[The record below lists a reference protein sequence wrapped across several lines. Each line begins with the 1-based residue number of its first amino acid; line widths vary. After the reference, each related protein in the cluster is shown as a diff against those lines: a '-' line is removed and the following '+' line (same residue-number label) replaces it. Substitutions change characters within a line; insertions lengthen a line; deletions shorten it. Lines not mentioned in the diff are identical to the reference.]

1 MDESVKHLFL
11 VAQDQSRKYA
21 SNYKREQLKIANGFK
36 LLASAFE
43 ISGQEEKNLLS
54 AIKGTCATYETIAKF
69 YEEQP
74 AQDFEPL
81 SDVLHEYK
89 GKRRTINMI
98 GNRLS
103 ATERLAAAACW
114 PTMKSIA
121 KLFLSSL
128 RTGIMSSWPEI
139 LEIHKGALNRKK
151 EHIKLKEDGKIDVN
165 TCESVSSRADQI
177 SYACLAEMN
186 HFQSERVNDFKG
198 VITSF
203 LKEQINFHE
212 KLVGQLKEALQKYE
226 YVN

>member
-54 AIKGTCATYETIAKF
+54 AIKGTCSTYETIAKF

-89 GKRRTINMI
+89 GASELHLQNASVT
-98 GNRLS
+98 RLLN
-103 ATERLAAAACW
+103 A
-114 PTMKSIA
+114 
-121 KLFLSSL
+121 FLSF
-128 RTGIMSSWPEI
+128 RKGIMSSWPEI

-151 EHIKLKEDGKIDVN
+151 EHIKLKEDGKIDVD

-177 SYACLAEMN
+177 SYAVLAEMN

-203 LKEQINFHE
+203 LREQINFHE